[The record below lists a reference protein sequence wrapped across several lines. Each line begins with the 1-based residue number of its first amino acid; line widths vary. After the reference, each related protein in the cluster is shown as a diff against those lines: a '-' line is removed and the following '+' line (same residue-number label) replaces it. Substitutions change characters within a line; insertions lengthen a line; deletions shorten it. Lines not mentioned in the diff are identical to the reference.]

1 MSGHDMKKYGLLL
14 LLLAVSIL
22 PLFDLLHRGLPVTHD
37 GQDHVARIANFY
49 LSLSEGHIVPR
60 WAGNLNWGYGHPIL
74 MFLYPL
80 PSYMASLFH
89 LVGFS
94 FVDATKLVFAIT
106 YIASIS
112 AMYLWGRAQFGNIPG
127 FIAALLYGFA
137 PYRFVDLYVRGA
149 IGEHV
154 AFIWPPVIFW
164 ALLQLARNK
173 RFAGVIISMTMAGL
187 ILSHNAISLMVLPL
201 VILYGLY
208 LYYFEVKDRLWFAV
222 CSLWSLALGFLLSS
236 FFWIPAFFEGKYT
249 LRDIVTKGDIYDRF
263 VDPVKFIMSFWSYGG
278 GNEVS
283 KFLGFLQWL
292 VILACVVVFWRTKKK
307 EIRWFTGGA
316 FAVLFG
322 SLFLMT
328 SASEFIWQKV
338 QLLQKFQ
345 FPWRLLTISVTA
357 TSVIGGI
364 VARAVPKRL
373 GFIVIVFVTV
383 VSGLTTFRMWRAKE
397 YIARPEQFY
406 RDIYESTTD
415 TGESSPIWSIRFME
429 RKPLAPIEVIDGK
442 AMFTTVRRSTTQHRY
457 EVVAS
462 KKTRIVENTLYFPGW
477 KIYVDGSEASVEFQD
492 PQYRGLMTFWLEE
505 GTHGVNV
512 VFGET
517 KLRQA
522 SNALS
527 IIGII
532 LLVGG
537 IITAKRFKR
546 T

>member
-1 MSGHDMKKYGLLL
+1 MKSFLLNNRWLLL
-14 LLLAVSIL
+14 IIILGIL
-22 PLFDLLHRGLPVTHD
+22 PLYPLLHPGMFEGHD
-37 GQDHVARIANFY
+37 AQDHIARIANFY
-49 LSLSEGHIVPR
+49 ANLQEGIIIPR
-60 WAGNLNWGYGHPIL
+60 WAANLNWGYGHPIL

-80 PSYMASLFH
+80 PSYIASLFH
-89 LVGFS
+89 WLGFS
-94 FVDATKLVFAIT
+94 LIDATKIVFALGFALGGLT
-106 YIASIS
+106 
-112 AMYLWGRAQFGNIPG
+112 MYLWIKTMWREKAGIVAS
-127 FIAALLYGFA
+127 ALYLFA

-149 IGEHV
+149 IGENFF
-154 AFIWPPVIFW
+154 FIWPPLVLYCYYQLIKTGLVRYLIGGAF
-164 ALLQLARNK
+164 ALA
-173 RFAGVIISMTMAGL
+173 AM
-187 ILSHNAISLMVLPL
+187 ILSHNALSIMYLPFMFLYCVLLIVFSKRKLLVSIYSFLMT
-201 VILYGLY
+201 
-208 LYYFEVKDRLWFAV
+208 
-222 CSLWSLALGFLLSS
+222 ALGFGLSA
-236 FFWIPAFFEGKYT
+236 FFWLPAYIEGKYT

-278 GNEVS
+278 GNEIS